1 MAPKKNQTPVTA
13 ASIIDALG
21 GPHAVGRMLGL
32 DIRVVSNWKTR
43 GFPPDTYVALAA
55 VLRKRHMAA
64 PPELWGMRFIGND

>member
-1 MAPKKNQTPVTA
+1 MSKQMNHSGVTA

-43 GFPPDTYVALAA
+43 GFPPDTYVALSRR
-55 VLRKRHMAA
+55 LRARHMAA